1 MGGLGI
7 YLHLPFCAR
16 RCDYCDFF
24 VVVEGRRPA
33 SFLTTLHAEIAAAGA
48 LRAAWSVDSIYLGGG
63 TPSAMQ
69 PEEIAAIMAET
80 RAAFRVAQDAEIT
93 LEANPEGVTP
103 ESAAAWRAAGVT
115 RVSLGVQSLRDDVL
129 RPRGRVYTGREAL
142 EAARVLRRCGPEA
155 LSFDLIA
162 GLPGESPESFRQG
175 VGRLLELE
183 PDHMSVYLL
192 ETEES
197 GKESALSDAVRA
209 GRETLCAEEDL
220 VTMYESAVA
229 MIPAA
234 GLPQYEIS
242 NFARPGRA
250 SRHNLKYW
258 TGGDYLGLG
267 PSAHSSLEGRR
278 FARPRDMAA
287 WERQV
292 SRGEPGSD
300 YTLPAQG
307 QRLREALILA
317 LRLTQG
323 VDLPGLLARNGLEKE
338 ESLECS
344 LRELVDDRLLE
355 HRAGRLALTRR
366 GTLMSNEVFLRLL

>member
-338 ESLECS
+338 ESLERS